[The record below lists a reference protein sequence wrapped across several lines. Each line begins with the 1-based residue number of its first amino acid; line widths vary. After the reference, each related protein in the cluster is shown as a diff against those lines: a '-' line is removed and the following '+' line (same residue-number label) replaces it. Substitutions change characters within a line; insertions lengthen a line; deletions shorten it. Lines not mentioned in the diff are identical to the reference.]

1 VLTGETAPASSSGQ
15 DQRPLLQARAITKS
29 FPGVQAL
36 RGVDLTCLT
45 GSVHALVGENGAGK
59 STLVSILTGTQQPD
73 TGEME
78 WRGRRFAP
86 RSPADSLNAG
96 IAAVYQELTVLP
108 QLSVTDNILLGQ
120 EVTRR
125 AGMLNRKAGRE
136 RVRQILAELGVTGI
150 NPAAEAGTL
159 SVAQQQ
165 LVEIARALTRNA
177 QLLILDEPSAVL
189 AGRELDNLFG
199 VVKGLTAKG
208 VSVVYISHRLSEISE
223 LADRVTVLRDGTMV
237 STGPASDYDT
247 SRIIRDMVGRD
258 VSLVP
263 RRSSKPQERIILH
276 VRNLQLP
283 GTEPD
288 GVSLDVRAGEV
299 VGLGGLIGSGRS
311 RVLRTLAGLAPS
323 RGGTVTVNDQPLRR
337 LSLRATARRGIALVP
352 EDRKTE
358 GLVLDLPTAANISL
372 PLLRKISRLGLLSR
386 KAEHDIAAE
395 SISRLRIKT
404 SHPWQV
410 TRELSGGTQQKVVL
424 ARWLQTKPSVLLLDE
439 PTRGI
444 DVGAKAEIYEI
455 IHELSESGIAI
466 LLVSSDLPELIA
478 LADRILVLRDGRVA
492 DELSRAQATEEAV
505 ISIAL
510 GHEREAV

>member
-1 VLTGETAPASSSGQ
+1 VLTGGTGPASSSGQ
-15 DQRPLLQARAITKS
+15 DGRPLLEARAITKT
-29 FPGVQAL
+29 FPGVRAL
-36 RGVDLTCLT
+36 CGVDLTCLP

-59 STLVSILTGTQQPD
+59 STLVSIITGTQLAD
-73 TGEME
+73 TGEMQ
-78 WRGRRFAP
+78 WRGQRFAP
-86 RSPADSLNAG
+86 RSPADSLGVG

-108 QLSVTDNILLGQ
+108 QLSVADNILLGQ

-125 AGMLNRKAGRE
+125 AGMLDRKAGRE

-150 NPAAEAGTL
+150 DPAAEAGTL

-165 LVEIARALTRNA
+165 LVEIARALTRDA

-189 AGRELDNLFG
+189 AGRELENLFG

-208 VSVVYISHRLSEISE
+208 VSVLYISHRLSEISE
-223 LADRVTVLRDGTMV
+223 LADRVTVLRDGALV
-237 STGPASDYDT
+237 STGPASGYDT

-258 VSLVP
+258 VS
-263 RRSSKPQERIILH
+263 RASHWSHQPQERIVLR
-276 VRNLQLP
+276 VRNLQMP
-283 GTEPD
+283 GTGPD

-311 RVLRTLAGLAPS
+311 RILRALAGLAPS
-323 RGGTVTVNDQPLRR
+323 HGGAVAVNEQPLRR
-337 LSLRATARRGIALVP
+337 LGLRASARRGIALVP
-352 EDRKTE
+352 EERKTE
-358 GLVLDLPTAANISL
+358 GLVLDLPAAANISL
-372 PLLRKISRLGLLSR
+372 PMLPKVSRLGLLRR
-386 KAEHDIAAE
+386 KAEHDMAVE
-395 SISRLRIKT
+395 SIRRLRIKT

-424 ARWLQTKPSVLLLDE
+424 ARWLQTKPAVLLLDE

-466 LLVSSDLPELIA
+466 LLVSSDLPELIG
-478 LADRILVLRDGRVA
+478 LADRILVLRDGRIA
-492 DELSRAQATEEAV
+492 GELSRAQATEEAV
-505 ISIAL
+505 ISLAL
-510 GHEREAV
+510 GHESEAV